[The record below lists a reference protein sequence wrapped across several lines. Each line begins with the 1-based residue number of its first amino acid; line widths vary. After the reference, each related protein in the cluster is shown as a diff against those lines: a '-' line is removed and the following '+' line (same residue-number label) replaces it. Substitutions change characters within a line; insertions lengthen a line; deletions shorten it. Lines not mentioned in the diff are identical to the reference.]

1 MTTSTVT
8 SHHGDLSLRATH
20 RWADDVTAEQRAE
33 DEARSTKL
41 IEGLLA
47 DGAETVDLRFTKGR
61 FGRIA
66 TTKVTGP
73 PRWRFPKARCSLSRT
88 TSGRRSLAAG
98 AGWRFTV
105 YEVVWV
111 IGGDR

>member
-1 MTTSTVT
+1 MTATI
-8 SHHGDLSLRATH
+8 TH
-20 RWADDVTAEQRAE
+20 RWADTVTEEQRAE
-33 DEARSTKL
+33 DEARSAKL
-41 IEGLLA
+41 IEDLLA
-47 DGAETVDLRFTKGR
+47 VGAETVDLRFTKGR
-61 FGRIA
+61 FGRFA

-73 PRWRFPKARCSLSRT
+73 PLWRFPKARCRLART
-88 TSGRRSLAAG
+88 ASGRRSLSAG